1 MLQANLR
8 DRGLILMDRKQWKN
22 SDTAISEER
31 EDDFHVG
38 PVSYFLALL
47 LMLAVTVIAGILTP
61 YLGLANVVMILLLP
75 ILFTA
80 ARWGTGPAVTSAAV
94 GVLTFDYLYVHPAF
108 AFGIPDLKYL
118 VSLIIFLLVAFITGT
133 LSTRLQQQVISA
145 RHREARMSALYSLS
159 RDIAAVSELNKV
171 AESIVNKVAEITG
184 GKVVLLLPDKNDRL
198 EIIGCSVPDGDSLIN
213 DNERVMFKQVFEQ
226 GNKAGGTGAPGT
238 SDTLYLP
245 LITDGR
251 PRGVLGVH
259 AGSPGFYS
267 QPEQLMLLEAFSSL
281 SAMAVT
287 RAQLAEQAKTAEMLA
302 ESERLRTALFSSLSH
317 DFRTPLSSIIG
328 AVSELLESDAVYTP
342 QVRKELLTSI
352 QVGALR
358 MNRFVSNLLDMA
370 KLESGILQLNKEWC
384 DIQDIIGVALG
395 RMDYSL
401 ANSPLKIDIQQDLP
415 LIKADIILIEQVL
428 VNLIDNAIKYST
440 PGTEITISARSVG
453 MDVYISMANRGQ
465 HIPSEDME
473 KIFNKFYRLKSL
485 RRISGTGL
493 GLAICKGFIEAH
505 KGKIWARND
514 PAGGVVITFTLPVG
528 GVIPYK

>member
-1 MLQANLR
+1 
-8 DRGLILMDRKQWKN
+8 MDGKQRKN
-22 SDTAISEER
+22 SGAAIPGEH
-31 EDDFHVG
+31 EDDFRVG
-38 PVSYFLALL
+38 PASYSLALL
-47 LMLAVTVIAGILTP
+47 LMLSVTIIAGLLTP

-94 GVLTFDYLYVHPAF
+94 GVLIFDYFYVHPAF

-133 LSTRLQQQVISA
+133 LSTRLQQQVIKA
-145 RHREARMSALYSLS
+145 RHGEARMSALYSLS

-171 AESIVNKVAEITG
+171 VESIVNKVAEVIG
-184 GKVVLLLPDKNDRL
+184 GKVVLLLPDKDGKL
-198 EIIGCSVPDGDSLIN
+198 VIIGCSVPDGDSFIN
-213 DNERVMFKQVFEQ
+213 DKERVVFEQ
-226 GNKAGGTGAPGT
+226 VFKQEEKAGRKIRPPDN

-245 LITDGR
+245 LITDGQA
-251 PRGVLGVH
+251 RGVLGVR
-259 AGSPGFYS
+259 AGNPAFYS

-281 SAMAVT
+281 AAMAVT
-287 RAQLAEQAKTAEMLA
+287 RAKLAEQAKTAEMLA
-302 ESERLRTALFSSLSH
+302 ESERLRSALFSSLSH
-317 DFRTPLSSIIG
+317 DFRTPLSSIVG
-328 AVSELLESDAVYTP
+328 AVTELLESDAVYTT

-352 QVGALR
+352 QMGALR

-370 KLESGILQLNKEWC
+370 KLESGFLQLNKEWC

-401 ANSPLKIDIQQDLP
+401 TNRPVKIDIEQDLP
-415 LIKADIILIEQVL
+415 LIKADVILIEQVL
-428 VNLIDNAIKYST
+428 VNLIDNAVKYST
-440 PGTEITISARSVG
+440 PDTEITISVRSG
-453 MDVYISMANRGQ
+453 GKDIFISMANKGQ
-465 HIPSEDME
+465 HIPSEDTE
-473 KIFNKFYRLKSL
+473 NIFNKFYRLKSL

-514 PAGGVVITFTLPVG
+514 PAGGVVVTFTLPVG
-528 GVIPYK
+528 GVIPHK